1 MLTPIRAALAVLAL
15 SILSACAPTPE
26 LAREQRVE
34 ATYRLLYNDLL
45 VGHALFELA
54 IDKGGHYRI
63 EAFTTPAGEMSKI
76 GNHEVLEASHGV
88 IDADGIRPIRYD
100 HSVREEERMALV
112 NLTFDWEHHALQLA
126 DQENTHSVKLLPDT
140 HDRLSYLLA
149 ASNLAAAERGTLKI
163 RVASSDATEEGL
175 LEITGP
181 ADIEVP
187 QGSYRAIGVR
197 RATPNKDERRELW
210 FDTNVTPL
218 PLLLIQHNGTTTVEM
233 HLESMVSL
241 GPNDL
246 R

>member
-1 MLTPIRAALAVLAL
+1 MLTPIRAAFAVLAL
-15 SILSACAPTPE
+15 LMLNACTPTPE
-26 LAREQRVE
+26 LAREQRIE
-34 ATYRLLYNDLL
+34 AGYRLLYNDLL

-54 IDKGGHYRI
+54 IDNDGNYRI
-63 EAFTTPAGEMSKI
+63 EAFTTPAGEISKI
-76 GNHEVLEASHGV
+76 GNHEVLEASHGI

-100 HSVREEERMALV
+100 HSVREEQRMALV
-112 NLTFDWEHHALQLA
+112 NLTFDWQHHALQLA
-126 DQENTHSVKLLPDT
+126 NRETTRRVGLLPGT

-149 ASNLAAAERGTLKI
+149 ASTLAAAERGTLKI

-175 LEITGP
+175 LEIIGP

-210 FDTNVTPL
+210 FDTDVTPL

-233 HLESMVSL
+233 RLESMISPS
-241 GPNDL
+241 PNDL